1 MDTPRPTIE
10 TEPGD
15 GLAALALHR
24 MREMKKRMPP
34 LSPKQKRRMS
44 YVVSKYRTKQ
54 MALLGDDYC
63 NDPYP
68 FLPTYVF
75 YCFQGVVED

>member
-10 TEPGD
+10 TDLSE
-15 GLAALALHR
+15 GLASLCNERARDL
-24 MREMKKRMPP
+24 KKRMPP
-34 LSPKQKRRMS
+34 LSPKEKRRMS

-75 YCFQGVVED
+75 YCFKGVIED